1 MEKNRYEELVRYAQS
16 IKGFS
21 RLVSSESKYRLAL
34 NVLCSV
40 ANIDRHTAMDF
51 IGEYYSRMD
60 IKMVSPKVLF
70 NELKTNRR

>member
-1 MEKNRYEELVRYAQS
+1 MEKNRYEELVKYAQS

-70 NELKTNRR
+70 NELKTNRG

>member
-1 MEKNRYEELVRYAQS
+1 MEKNRYEELVKYAQS

>member
-1 MEKNRYEELVRYAQS
+1 MEKNRYEELVKYAQS

-60 IKMVSPKVLF
+60 IKMVSPRVLF
-70 NELKTNRR
+70 NELKTNRG